1 MSKIFKG
8 LFKRKNQKVEVD
20 KTGAAP
26 RITITDAWR
35 ITRPSILIPHQ
46 IEGFA
51 SATSVNIG
59 ETITFFVNCM
69 APSFSI
75 DIFRMGLLKH
85 PSHTLL

>member
-1 MSKIFKG
+1 MNRIPE
-8 LFKRKNQKVEVD
+8 NQLP
-20 KTGAAP
+20 G
-26 RITITDAWR
+26 TDAWR

-75 DIFRMGLLKH
+75 DIFMSGICVYLGTI
-85 PSHTLL
+85 P